1 MARATVLD
9 VVRLVVIA
17 AALEVMLIVWE
28 MWGGVMWGG
37 SDGYGVGWG
46 GGWKGMS
53 YVRTS
58 RDYV

>member
-1 MARATVLD
+1 
-9 VVRLVVIA
+9 
-17 AALEVMLIVWE
+17 
-28 MWGGVMWGG
+28 MWGG

>member
-28 MWGGVMWGG
+28 MWGG